1 MTTAKLNL
9 LEFMKTTRLSV
20 PIYQRPYSWE
30 EKHCKK
36 LLEDIKQAGQPER
49 ETPHFMG
56 SVLSVTKN
64 LAAGEKPTDTPYTLI
79 DGQQRITTLSLLLI
93 ALRDRLGNTPPPP
106 RSLLMQTAT
115 SPLKSKAKTNTN

>member
-9 LEFMKTTRLSV
+9 LEFMKNARLSV

-49 ETPHFMG
+49 KTPHFMG
-56 SVLSVTKN
+56 SILSVAKT
-64 LAAGEKPTDTPYTLI
+64 LAAGGNPNTPYTLI

-93 ALRDRLGNTPPPP
+93 ALRDRLGNTPPP

-115 SPLKSKAKTNTN
+115 SSLKSKAKTNTN

>member
-93 ALRDRLGNTPPPP
+93 ALRDRLENTPPPP

-115 SPLKSKAKTNTN
+115 SSLKSKAKTNTN

>member
-9 LEFMKTTRLSV
+9 LEFMKTARLSV

-49 ETPHFMG
+49 KTPHFMG
-56 SVLSVTKN
+56 SILSIAEPS
-64 LAAGEKPTDTPYTLI
+64 AAGIKPLHTLI

-106 RSLLMQTAT
+106 ALF
-115 SPLKSKAKTNTN
+115 